1 LELILASK
9 NRDKI
14 RELRM
19 MLEGTDMEVRSM
31 LDFPA
36 IEEVK
41 EDGDTFAENALK
53 KARSIFEKTGKIS
66 LADDTGLVVPALSG
80 APGVYSARYAGEKA
94 VYEDNVRK
102 LLKEMSGIQ
111 NRKAKFVCTMA
122 LLFPGG
128 EEHIVSGSVEGLI
141 TESPRGRGGF
151 GYDPVFLVPEYKKTF
166 AEMDTELKNR
176 ISHRA
181 KALEEVLKILKSYRR
196 K

>member
-1 LELILASK
+1 MELILASK

>member
-1 LELILASK
+1 MILASK

>member
-1 LELILASK
+1 
-9 NRDKI
+9 
-14 RELRM
+14 M